1 MIARNEECKEVHRYY
16 RNRKKNPLKEIQSV
30 IAVACKA
37 LSIFYMIL
45 RKSVSYDGAKM
56 LQDIKRPQIAVA

>member
-1 MIARNEECKEVHRYY
+1 MIARNEEFKEVHRYY

-37 LSIFYMIL
+37 LRIFYMIL
-45 RKSVSYDGAKM
+45 RKSLSYDGAKM